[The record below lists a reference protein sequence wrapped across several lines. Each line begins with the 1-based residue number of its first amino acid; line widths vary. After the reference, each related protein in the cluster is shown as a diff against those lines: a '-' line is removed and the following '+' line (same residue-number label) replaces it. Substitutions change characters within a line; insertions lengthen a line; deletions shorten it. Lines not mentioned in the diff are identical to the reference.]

1 MKVEKLKLYQK
12 YKNINNPNKELIYI
26 GNDQYNCY
34 WFLYKNK
41 NYSVLFSVLEFRGL
55 DPDKIVNDLSLETF
69 IHKNGNKYIKG
80 YDYAFY
86 LKKSIENYFKPNLK
100 DKLNNIINR

>member
-1 MKVEKLKLYQK
+1 MKVKELKLYNK

-26 GNDQYNCY
+26 GISNNYY
-34 WFLYKNK
+34 FFLYKTVYNT
-41 NYSVLFSVLEFRGL
+41 SFSFLKRYGF

-86 LKKSIENYFKPNLK
+86 LKEHIEIYFKQHLK
-100 DKLNNIINR
+100 DKLKNIINR